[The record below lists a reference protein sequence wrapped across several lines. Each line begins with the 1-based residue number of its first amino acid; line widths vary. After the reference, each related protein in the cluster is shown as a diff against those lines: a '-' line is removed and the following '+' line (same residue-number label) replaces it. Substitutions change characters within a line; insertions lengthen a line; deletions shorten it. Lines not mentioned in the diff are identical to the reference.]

1 MEPNKLEKDFKDKL
15 EQRTIQPSEM
25 AWDRLDAMLSVTE
38 NKKPRT
44 NRTWMYMAAS
54 FLVFLLAGVLFMN
67 QEKENTGL
75 DNNKDGVVTTKG
87 QPQTEIE
94 NNETIIV
101 PETNNEAVANKETRP
116 AIQSKKQNTGDSYQG
131 TVNDKTKITDTTQ
144 ETLAANNIKEPVTIV
159 PVNNAEQLLASA
171 VKQEASKKKTSVK
184 VDSNSLLSSVE
195 EELDDSF
202 KNKVLIGTVKNIK
215 AVSTA
220 VANRNYQ

>member
-1 MEPNKLEKDFKDKL
+1 MEPNKLEKNFKDKL

-38 NKKPRT
+38 NKKSRIS
-44 NRTWMYMAAS
+44 RTWMYMAAG
-54 FLVFLLAGVLFMN
+54 FLVFLLAGILFLN

-75 DNNKDGVVTTKG
+75 DNNKDAVVTAKE

-101 PETNNEAVANKETRP
+101 TETNNEAVANKETRP
-116 AIQSKKQNTGDSYQG
+116 VIIQSKKQNTGDSYQE
-131 TVNDKTKITDTTQ
+131 TVNDKAKITDTTQ
-144 ETLAANNIKEPVTIV
+144 ETLAANDIKEPVI
-159 PVNNAEQLLASA
+159 NAEQLLASA
-171 VKQEASKKKTSVK
+171 VKQETSKRKPSVK